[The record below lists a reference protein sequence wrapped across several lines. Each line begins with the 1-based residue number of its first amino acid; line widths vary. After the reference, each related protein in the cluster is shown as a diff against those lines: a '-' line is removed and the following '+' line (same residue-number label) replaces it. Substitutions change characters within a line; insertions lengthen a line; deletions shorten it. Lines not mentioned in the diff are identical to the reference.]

1 MGQKKKKDPN
11 APKQPLSAYFI
22 FSSEERQKVK
32 AIHPG
37 YSICE
42 VAKELGRRWADM
54 APEVKQRFQQMA
66 EEGRQKYDQEMAAYR
81 QGNYTNPNAPATSAT
96 VNVTQGGTTTSYIA
110 GTDYSSLLQ

>member
-1 MGQKKKKDPN
+1 
-11 APKQPLSAYFI
+11 
-22 FSSEERQKVK
+22 
-32 AIHPG
+32 
-37 YSICE
+37 
-42 VAKELGRRWADM
+42 M

-81 QGNYTNPNAPATSAT
+81 QGNYTNPNNPANAATSTTPSATATSGT

>member
-1 MGQKKKKDPN
+1 
-11 APKQPLSAYFI
+11 
-22 FSSEERQKVK
+22 
-32 AIHPG
+32 
-37 YSICE
+37 
-42 VAKELGRRWADM
+42 M

-81 QGNYTNPNAPATSAT
+81 QGNYSGNAAATSTTPASTATSGT

>member
-1 MGQKKKKDPN
+1 
-11 APKQPLSAYFI
+11 
-22 FSSEERQKVK
+22 
-32 AIHPG
+32 
-37 YSICE
+37 
-42 VAKELGRRWADM
+42 M

-81 QGNYTNPNAPATSAT
+81 QGNYAGPNAATSTTPSATATSGT

>member
-1 MGQKKKKDPN
+1 M
-11 APKQPLSAYFI
+11 
-22 FSSEERQKVK
+22 
-32 AIHPG
+32 
-37 YSICE
+37 
-42 VAKELGRRWADM
+42 GRRWADL

-81 QGNYTNPNAPATSAT
+81 QGNYVNPNAPAATSTTPAATATSGT

>member
-1 MGQKKKKDPN
+1 MFFNFLIIQ
-11 APKQPLSAYFI
+11 
-22 FSSEERQKVK
+22 VK

-54 APEVKQRFQQMA
+54 QPEVKQRFQQMA

-81 QGNYTNPNAPATSAT
+81 QGNYTNPNAPGASSTTPTATATSGT
-96 VNVTQGGTTTSYIA
+96 VNVTQGGTTTYIA

>member
-1 MGQKKKKDPN
+1 M
-11 APKQPLSAYFI
+11 
-22 FSSEERQKVK
+22 
-32 AIHPG
+32 
-37 YSICE
+37 
-42 VAKELGRRWADM
+42 GRRWADM

-81 QGNYTNPNAPATSAT
+81 QGNYVNPNNPANAAATSTTPASTATSGT